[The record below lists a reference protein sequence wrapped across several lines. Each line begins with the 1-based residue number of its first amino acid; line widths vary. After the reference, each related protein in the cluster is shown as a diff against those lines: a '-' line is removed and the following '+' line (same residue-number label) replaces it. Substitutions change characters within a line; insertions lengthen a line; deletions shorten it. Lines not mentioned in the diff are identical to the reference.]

1 MERDTMMDSQR
12 DAQGIA
18 RTWEEEN
25 AANQASMGQLFRD
38 LASDLSDLTH
48 KEIQLAQTEMME
60 KVSHASKAVISM
72 VAGGLLAYAGLLVLL
87 AAVAL
92 ALTTFLNLDLWLSSL
107 IVGAIVVVVGLI
119 MLQSGRSALQNTN
132 ITPEKTVDSL
142 KENAAWVKEKIQ

>member
-1 MERDTMMDSQR
+1 MERNMMDSQ
-12 DAQGIA
+12 GVA
-18 RTWEEEN
+18 RTWESDSA
-25 AANQASMGQLFRD
+25 AANQASMGELFRD
-38 LASDLSDLTH
+38 LASDLSELTH

-87 AAVAL
+87 AAIAM
-92 ALTTFLNLDLWLSSL
+92 ALTTFLNLDPWLSFL
-107 IVGAIVVVVGLI
+107 IVGAVVIIVGLI
-119 MLQSGRSALQNTN
+119 TLQSGRSALQKTN

>member
-1 MERDTMMDSQR
+1 MERNMMD
-12 DAQGIA
+12 AQDIS
-18 RTWEEEN
+18 RSWESDSTG
-25 AANQASMGQLFRD
+25 ANQASMGQLFRD
-38 LASDLSDLTH
+38 LASDLSELTH

-72 VAGGLLAYAGLLVLL
+72 AVGGFLAYAGLLVLL

-92 ALTTFLNLDLWLSSL
+92 ALTTFLNLELWLSSL
-107 IVGAIVVVVGLI
+107 IVGAVVVVVGLI
-119 MLQSGRSALQNTN
+119 MLQSGRSALQKTS